1 MKLARIVA
9 IAALATTA
17 LAVQAQTKPAK
28 PAKPFAAA
36 PLAAP
41 TAQEIVSARQASMVL
56 SVGALSALRSASANG
71 TAVKNL
77 AFVAGG
83 LAQWGTALPGMFAE
97 STRST
102 TSRAKP
108 EIWTDKAGFAEKA
121 KAFADATAA
130 LSVAAKA
137 DDKEAFT
144 AALASTNAACKG
156 CHESFQAP
164 PPAAKAG

>member
-28 PAKPFAAA
+28 PAKPAAAA

-41 TAQEIVSARQASMVL
+41 TAEEIVAARQASMVM
-56 SVGALSALRSASANG
+56 SVGALSAVRSASASG
-71 TAVKNL
+71 TPVKNL

-83 LAQWGTALPGMFAE
+83 LAQWGAALPGMFAP
-97 STRST
+97 STSKA
-102 TSRAKP
+102 TSKAKP
-108 EIWTDKAGFAEKA
+108 EVWSDKEGFAAKA

-130 LSVAAKA
+130 LSAAAKA

-144 AALASTNAACKG
+144 AALASTGASCKAC
-156 CHESFQAP
+156 HDAYQVQI
-164 PPAAKAG
+164 PAAKGG